1 MGMEESYFVDT
12 CQIMS
17 ATRDRFGESETIT
30 LTRISCY
37 IQWKTRKV
45 KDINGNDAIAAAT
58 VICSDQDISYD
69 DKIIISSKEY
79 SIIQINQ
86 KMALNLQHMEVLI
99 Q

>member
-12 CQIMS
+12 CQLLS
-17 ATRDRFGESETIT
+17 NTADEWGEMTGTLSTIH
-30 LTRISCY
+30 CY
-37 IQWKTRKV
+37 INWQTKKV
-45 KDINGNDAIAAAT
+45 KDINGNDVIAAAT
-58 VICSDQDISYD
+58 ITCSDQDISYD

-79 SIIQINQ
+79 SIIQIIQ

>member
-1 MGMEESYFVDT
+1 MGMEESYSVDT
-12 CQIMS
+12 CQLLS
-17 ATRDRFGESETIT
+17 NTADGWGEMTGTLSTI
-30 LTRISCY
+30 RCY

-45 KDINGNDAIAAAT
+45 KDINGNDVIAAAT
-58 VICSDQDISYD
+58 IICSDQDISYD